1 MLVMHENQAAALLS
15 LFDEIPALFHL
26 LQTVVAQVHGGD
38 VSTAG
43 RRGVLRNL
51 DRHGPQTVPQMARAR
66 SVSRQHI
73 QVLVNGLLADR
84 LVASEENPA
93 HRKSPL
99 LRLTAR
105 GKRGL
110 LATKKREARLLSQ
123 LRIDLSASEID
134 RVTDA
139 LRSLRDLL
147 ESKEWSSHVTSSD

>member
-1 MLVMHENQAAALLS
+1 M
-15 LFDEIPALFHL
+15 
-26 LQTVVAQVHGGD
+26 HGGD
-38 VSTAG
+38 FSTAG

-51 DRHGPQTVPQMARAR
+51 DRQGPQTVPRAR

-73 QVLVNGLLADR
+73 QVLVNGLLADG

-99 LRLTAR
+99 VRLTAR

-110 LATKKREARLLSQ
+110 LATKKREARLLSK
-123 LRIDLSASEID
+123 LRIDLSATEID

-147 ESKEWSSHVTSSD
+147 ESKEWSLHVTSSD